1 MVLLYC
7 IVMIMRKIV
16 GEYIVGNGIVPF
28 LRFLIEQ
35 LKRLEEF
42 MFRYGYMKLYVH
54 AKDRPYYDMLRE
66 KRRNDTR
73 LIELY
78 GLENL

>member
-1 MVLLYC
+1 MLVR
-7 IVMIMRKIV
+7 MIIGKYVI
-16 GEYIVGNGIVPF
+16 GKGIVPF

-42 MFRYGYMKLYVH
+42 MFMYGTMKLYYH
-54 AKDRPYYDMLRE
+54 AQDKPFYDMLRE